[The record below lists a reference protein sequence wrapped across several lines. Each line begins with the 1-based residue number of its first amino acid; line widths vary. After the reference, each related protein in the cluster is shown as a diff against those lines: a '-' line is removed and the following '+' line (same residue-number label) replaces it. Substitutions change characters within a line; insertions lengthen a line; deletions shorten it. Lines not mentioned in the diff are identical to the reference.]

1 MKKSIW
7 IILPVVIIAVVLVAV
22 FLGQRNSLSDQ
33 LAQLQAER
41 SDLSRQ
47 LSEADIAAKTAQ
59 ELAESSRAAMEEKV
73 QEAESKIQEAESKV
87 LEAETKIQEA
97 DAKVQ
102 EAEGRAQKAEGLVQ
116 EAEGKAQEAVEALS
130 VATTERDA
138 LQANANTAAE
148 QLSASIKQV
157 QDALVVLGVNLE
169 DNGAGELEETKAALT
184 AVTAELEALKN
195 EAEAQSAQAA
205 LELQQVQ
212 DALAV
217 VTSER
222 DQLQATAETA
232 ASQALELENL
242 QNALTDMTAERDA
255 VAVAKTTALIL
266 DASDSVIAEY
276 DSVTDLKLSELALQ
290 PGEYVIRIM
299 MMNAADEEV
308 AHYDLPY
315 VVPAAE

>member
-7 IILPVVIIAVVLVAV
+7 IVLPVVIIAVVLVAV
-22 FLGQRNSLSDQ
+22 FVGQRNSLSDQ
-33 LAQLQAER
+33 LAQLQAES

-73 QEAESKIQEAESKV
+73 QEAESKIQEAE
-87 LEAETKIQEA
+87 E
-97 DAKVQ
+97 
-102 EAEGRAQKAEGLVQ
+102 RAQKAEGMAQ
-116 EAEGKAQEAVEALS
+116 EAEGKVLEAVEALS

-157 QDALVVLGVNLE
+157 QDALTVLGGNLE
-169 DNGAGELEETKAALT
+169 DKEDVELEETKAALT

-195 EAEAQSAQAA
+195 EAEAQAEQAA
-205 LELQQVQ
+205 LELQQAQ

-222 DQLQATAETA
+222 DQLQAAAEA
-232 ASQALELENL
+232 AANQAMELQNL
-242 QNALTDMTAERDA
+242 QDTLTAVTAERDA
-255 VAVAKTTALIL
+255 LAVAKATVQIL
-266 DASDSVIAEY
+266 DASESAVAEY
-276 DSVTDLKLSELALQ
+276 DSISDLKLGDLALQ
-290 PGEYVIRIM
+290 PGEYIIRILIV
-299 MMNAADEEV
+299 NTAGDEIG
-308 AHYDLPY
+308 HYDLPY
-315 VVPAAE
+315 AIPAAE

>member
-47 LSEADIAAKTAQ
+47 LNEADIAAKTAQ

-73 QEAESKIQEAESKV
+73 QEAEAKIQEADAKV
-87 LEAETKIQEA
+87 QEAETKIQEA
-97 DAKVQ
+97 DAKVV
-102 EAEGRAQKAEGLVQ
+102 EAEGRAQKAEGMMQ

-157 QDALVVLGVNLE
+157 QDALVVLGVSL
-169 DNGAGELEETKAALT
+169 DDKGTGELEETKAALT

-195 EAEAQSAQAA
+195 EAEAQAAQAA

-232 ASQALELENL
+232 ANQALELQNL
-242 QNALTDMTAERDA
+242 QNALTAMTAERDA
-255 VAVAKTTALIL
+255 LTVAKTTASIL
-266 DASDSVIAEY
+266 DTSDKVIAEFN
-276 DSVTDLKLSELALQ
+276 SIADLKLSELALQ
-290 PGEYVIRIM
+290 PGNYIIRILIT
-299 MMNAADEEV
+299 NAAGEEIS
-308 AHYDLPY
+308 HYDLPY
-315 VVPAAE
+315 AVPAAE